1 MADRSDR
8 ARKAAKPRA
17 SLLLVGALVVV
28 ALGVGAAAF
37 VLLRGTPAAPV
48 TTPGLAI
55 TPTPQVTRDPL
66 EPLTV
71 ASIQRAPH
79 LVFQNVVRN
88 EDYAETSL
96 VPLDSPGGMRVA
108 TCLVCERVHF
118 AAGHGVCLAAEH
130 GAESSYFAQVF
141 GADFAPT
148 TRIGLDGAPTF
159 ARVSPDG
166 RMAAVSF
173 QTSPPTELMPIAP
186 SQTWLLDTTSGQVL
200 ADLAK
205 FALVRDGV
213 AVAAPD
219 ADYLGVTFKRD
230 GDGFYVSVR
239 FGGNIYLAEG
249 SISAQRLNVL
259 RDRVS
264 APSLSPDESRLA
276 FASLVS
282 SVGPT
287 WRFHL
292 LDLATGVDRELPETR
307 SIDDQMEWMGGDQLL
322 YGLSTDI
329 WSVGADGA
337 SAPLPF
343 LFGGLS
349 PAVVEAF

>member
-1 MADRSDR
+1 MARSDR
-8 ARKAAKPRA
+8 TRKSASPRP
-17 SLLLVGALVVV
+17 STVLVGALLVV

-37 VLLRGTPAAPV
+37 LLLSGKPVAPA
-48 TTPGLAI
+48 TTPGLAV
-55 TPTPQVTRDPL
+55 TPSAQITRDPL
-66 EPLTV
+66 EPLSV
-71 ASIQRAPH
+71 ASIQHGPH
-79 LVFQNVVRN
+79 LVFQNVVRD
-88 EDYAETSL
+88 EDYAKTSL

-108 TCLVCERVHF
+108 TGLVCERVHF

-141 GADFAPT
+141 GADFQPT
-148 TRIGLDGAPTF
+148 SRIGLNGAPSY

-166 RMAAVSF
+166 NLAAASF

-186 SQTWLLDTTSGQVL
+186 SQTWLLDTTSGEVV

-205 FALVRDGV
+205 FALLRDGV
-213 AVAAPD
+213 TVVEPD
-219 ADYLGVTFKRD
+219 VDYWGVTFKRD

-239 FGGNIYLAEG
+239 FGGNIYLAQG
-249 SISAQRLNVL
+249 SISAQRLTVI

-264 APSLSPDESRLA
+264 APSLSPDESRIA

-292 LDLATGVDRELPETR
+292 LDLTSGADRELPETR
-307 SIDDQMEWMGGDQLL
+307 SIDDQMEWMGSDQLL

-329 WSVGADGA
+329 WSVAANGD

-349 PAVVEAF
+349 PAVVEAP